1 MPRDTH
7 DINNL
12 QDTINHLHTTIN
24 RLDHIINYTHNS
36 YPYHSYTPP
45 FSYTH
50 PINPYINS
58 TSIAR
63 RPPTNFYPLFNP
75 EYSFTYPNTPRSSAY
90 NHSHNINTT
99 NQPHPL
105 NTFRRGFHNL
115 SHTPRTEMSN
125 PINPSRTE
133 MSNHI
138 NPPRTEMS
146 NHIIPPRTEMS
157 NPINPPRTEM
167 SNPINSPRSN
177 RRLHQNTPYESIE
190 ISVIDSG
197 VQPISNLLN
206 LLNPN
211 NTNAPSGICL
221 KDLRLS
227 TKIVKN
233 TNIFEKCSICQED
246 MKEGEVLRTL
256 RNCNHSFHIKCIERW
271 LEDNKKCPHCRQ
283 NINRNNLSDINQ
295 DDPNEDD
302 EDDEEEVI

>member
-115 SHTPRTEMSN
+115 SHT
-125 PINPSRTE
+125 
-133 MSNHI
+133 
-138 NPPRTEMS
+138 
-146 NHIIPPRTEMS
+146 
-157 NPINPPRTEM
+157 PRTEM